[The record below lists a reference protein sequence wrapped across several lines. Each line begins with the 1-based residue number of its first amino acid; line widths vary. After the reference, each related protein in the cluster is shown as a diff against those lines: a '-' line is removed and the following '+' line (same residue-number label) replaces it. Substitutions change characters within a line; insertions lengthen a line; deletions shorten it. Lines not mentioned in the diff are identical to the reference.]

1 MKRTVAFG
9 ALWTASAAAAVGLG
23 FLAVSFVDADRTPL
37 TQPVAATGSAAT
49 TPSAPSTPGD
59 TSTVPVPAPE
69 PPVTAPASGEY
80 VTVGGTIYASCEGGV
95 LQSAAAPA
103 AGWWLDDQDH
113 GGEVEFESPT
123 QKVEVHVA
131 CADGTPSF
139 FDEGVRADE
148 NKPED
153 SSSAAPA
160 SVTPGVPAPVTPGAG
175 VDDSAGRV
183 GGGHGSDDPPGDD
196 SAGRVGGG
204 HGSDDGPGDDRG
216 RGRGSDD

>member
-37 TQPVAATGSAAT
+37 TQPAAATGSTAAT
-49 TPSAPSTPGD
+49 PSLPSAADPT
-59 TSTVPVPAPE
+59 TTVPTPE
-69 PPVTAPASGEY
+69 PPVAAPASGEY
-80 VTVGGTIYASCEGGV
+80 ATVGGTIYASCDGGV
-95 LQSAAAPA
+95 LQVAAAPA
-103 AGWWLDDQDH
+103 VGWWLDDQDA

-131 CADGTPSF
+131 CTDGSPSF
-139 FDEGVRADE
+139 FDEGVRSDDNE
-148 NKPED
+148 RED
-153 SSSAAPA
+153 SSSSSRA
-160 SVTPGVPAPVTPGAG
+160 SVTPGVPAPGSPGVA
-175 VDDSAGRV
+175 VDDS
-183 GGGHGSDDPPGDD
+183 D
-196 SAGRVGGG
+196 GRVGGG

>member
-1 MKRTVAFG
+1 MKRIVAFG
-9 ALWTASAAAAVGLG
+9 ALWTASAASAVGLG

-37 TQPVAATGSAAT
+37 AQPAAATGSAAS
-49 TPSAPSTPGD
+49 TPSVPSAEADSTP
-59 TSTVPVPAPE
+59 VPQPD
-69 PPVTAPASGEY
+69 PPVAAPASGEY
-80 VTVGGTIYASCEGGV
+80 VTVGGTIYASCDGGV
-95 LQSAAAPA
+95 LQLAAAPA
-103 AGWWLDDQDH
+103 VGWWLDDQDA
-113 GGEVEFESPT
+113 GGEVEFESPS

-131 CADGTPSF
+131 CTDGAPSF
-139 FDEGVRADE
+139 FDEGVRSDDNE
-148 NKPED
+148 PED
-153 SSSAAPA
+153 SSPWSASSSPSVSAPA
-160 SVTPGVPAPVTPGAG
+160 GAG

>member
-23 FLAVSFVDADRTPL
+23 FLAVSFVDADRSPL
-37 TQPVAATGSAAT
+37 PQPASATGSAAV
-49 TPSAPSTPGD
+49 TPS
-59 TSTVPVPAPE
+59 VPAVEDGTASVPAPE
-69 PPVTAPASGEY
+69 PPVAAPASGEY
-80 VTVGGTIYASCEGGV
+80 VTVGGTVYASCEGGV
-95 LQSAAAPA
+95 LQVAAAPA
-103 AGWWLDDQDH
+103 VGWWLDDQDH

-131 CADGTPSF
+131 CTDGTPSF
-139 FDEGVRADE
+139 FDEGVRGDRNE
-148 NKPED
+148 PED
-153 SSSAAPA
+153 SSSSSPA
-160 SVTPGVPAPVTPGAG
+160 SAYPSAPVPGPASAGAG